1 MIRKRI
7 LGFIRRCRQ
16 RRQGSPFRVTAAET
30 RGNMHMF
37 VEFADGES
45 GLVDM
50 RIIFDGDERCEHLL
64 DQSELNNFRID
75 GHTLCWGEIDVC
87 NHWLYS
93 LATGKTDSEMY
104 GLATEQTS
112 AIHA

>member
-1 MIRKRI
+1 MFS
-7 LGFIRRCRQ
+7 FIRRRH
-16 RRQGSPFRVTAAET
+16 GSAFRVTAAEA
-30 RGNMHMF
+30 RDDVHMF

-50 RIIFDGDERCEHLL
+50 RTVFGGDERCEYLL
-64 DQSELNNFRID
+64 TQTGLDSFRIE

-93 LATGKTDSEMY
+93 LATGKTDTEMY
-104 GLATEQTS
+104 GLSPEQIS
-112 AIHA
+112 AIHV